1 MKKVVN
7 KIFGLMMLAGFI
19 LAFGLAGDSDIGIV
33 HSISTMLLR
42 GGLSVAL
49 MFGGYLGLKL
59 NGSDAV
65 Y

>member
-1 MKKVVN
+1 MRKVVN
-7 KIFGLMMLAGFI
+7 KIFGTMMFAGFI
-19 LAFGLAGDSDIGIV
+19 LAFGLAGDSEIGIV
-33 HSISTMLLR
+33 HDTRTILIR
-42 GGLSVAL
+42 GGLAVVL